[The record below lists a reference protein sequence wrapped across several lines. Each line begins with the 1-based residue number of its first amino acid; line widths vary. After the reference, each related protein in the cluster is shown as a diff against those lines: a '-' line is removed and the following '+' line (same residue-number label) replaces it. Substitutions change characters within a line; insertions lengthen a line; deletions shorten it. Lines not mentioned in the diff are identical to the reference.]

1 MKSGGIDA
9 SDVITVL
16 VYVLIFGGAIVAEVV
31 KQLKRKKAEERQRE
45 GYTIRRKQTDTGQG
59 QVLETVEEVD
69 GTAEE
74 DVSDN
79 EEVLED
85 PVFER
90 PMPEA
95 RNAREL
101 FEQVFGPL
109 KQQREKD
116 KEADYQQELAEMKKE
131 ATEVVTQHTATSV
144 PTSQLP
150 SDVKSAGQE
159 PHTSSDSEQKKEL
172 LRDGELFNSR
182 IFRERRFSEMQRI
195 IVMAEVIGHPRAR
208 KPYIRN

>member
-45 GYTIRRKQTDTGQG
+45 GYTLQRKQTDAGQG
-59 QVLETVEEVD
+59 RVLETVEEVD
-69 GTAEE
+69 DTTEE
-74 DVSDN
+74 DVSDD
-79 EEVLED
+79 EEASEE

-131 ATEVVTQHTATSV
+131 ATEVVTQHTATPV

-159 PHTSSDSEQKKEL
+159 SHTSSDSEQKKEL
-172 LRDGELFNSR
+172 LRDGE
-182 IFRERRFSEMQRI
+182 
-195 IVMAEVIGHPRAR
+195 
-208 KPYIRN
+208 

>member
-1 MKSGGIDA
+1 MKSGDIGS

-95 RNAREL
+95 RKAREI

-159 PHTSSDSEQKKEL
+159 SHTSSDSEQKKEPL
-172 LRDGELFNSR
+172 GDGELFNSR
-182 IFRERRFSEMQRI
+182 IFKDRRFSEMQRI
-195 IVMAEVIGHPRAR
+195 IVMAE
-208 KPYIRN
+208 